1 MAVNSNTPGGLGR
14 AAKFLG
20 CSCCGSPRVCEAPGE
35 MRELSSPWEL
45 RFPHIPVF
53 LEPGVSCALFPGYQV
68 MALSQVNPVCA
79 CRADL
84 SPASPAGKPNP
95 RISINSV
102 ASVKESKQG
111 SGIELLESSWLLM
124 NCGARRAGAAA
135 ESRAGRLFWAALCHL
150 SPSPCPAAG

>member
-35 MRELSSPWEL
+35 MRELSFSLGAEIPAHSRYPGTGCEL
-45 RFPHIPVF
+45 
-53 LEPGVSCALFPGYQV
+53 CLFPGYQV
-68 MALSQVNPVCA
+68 MALSRVNPVCA

-111 SGIELLESSWLLM
+111 SGIELLELSWLLM